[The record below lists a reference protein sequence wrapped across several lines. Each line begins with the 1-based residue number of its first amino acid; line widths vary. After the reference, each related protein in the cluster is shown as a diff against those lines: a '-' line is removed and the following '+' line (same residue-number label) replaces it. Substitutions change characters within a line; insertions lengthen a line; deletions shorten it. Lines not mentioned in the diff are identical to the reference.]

1 MECVGDAGK
10 LIFAAARDGDTV
22 TVGKILSTAGA
33 QSLINYQEETSGATA
48 LHCAAQNGHESVTEQ
63 LIEARCNMD
72 LQQKDGF
79 RTRPTTSLNQ
89 ETLILQNFVP
99 FLAHKSMV
107 CASATLPVAR
117 SKDGVPKGSA

>member
-10 LIFAAARDGDTV
+10 FIFAAARDGDTV

-48 LHCAAQNGHESVTEQ
+48 LHCAAQNGHEFVTEQ

-72 LQQKDGF
+72 LQQKDGSTPLHIAAGKGKDAVTKQLVGA
-79 RTRPTTSLNQ
+79 RCSVDLRDNCKSIYTTCCCS
-89 ETLILQNFVP
+89 
-99 FLAHKSMV
+99 
-107 CASATLPVAR
+107 
-117 SKDGVPKGSA
+117 